1 MEIFRVLLLCCVF
14 TPVCLLQNQNH
25 HVTLKLGFP
34 LYNDFQLVYLVGT
47 RSVALLF
54 TLRQTF
60 IDPTAGNFAE
70 AKDIKRQSKKFRE
83 SSTQWIIYGCK
94 QYFLFWERKYAGGI
108 CSDLSNRAHPL
119 LHCLHVFLWGFL
131 QTGPPKWAPWNQT
144 TVIHLQFEA
153 PTFRRCFLRA
163 AQSSNEN
170 TSTKWRRGQTIQHPG

>member
-25 HVTLKLGFP
+25 HVTLKLDFP

-70 AKDIKRQSKKFRE
+70 AKDIKRQSKRFRE
-83 SSTQWIIYGCK
+83 SSTQWIIYSCK
-94 QYFLFWERKYAGGI
+94 LYFLFWERKYAGGI

-119 LHCLHVFLWGFL
+119 LHCLHVFFVRF
-131 QTGPPKWAPWNQT
+131 PANRT
-144 TVIHLQFEA
+144 TQMGSLEPDDIHLQFEA
-153 PTFRRCFLRA
+153 PTFRRCFLQA